1 MSQETNKIYTKE
13 RLEQVMNDF
22 KTIVLPQ
29 IKAEI
34 ELRAKKTTV
43 TALDT
48 RVQAIEAIIGSA
60 SSADQDN
67 IINKVVEFVDFF
79 ASITEETTLAGLL
92 ANISE
97 RIEAL
102 GNVGT
107 PNKAVCDTAA
117 ATQAKAVTMPSTFS
131 MVSGAVIFVVFTNG
145 ISVASA
151 TLSVN
156 EGTAK
161 PITYNGA
168 ALGANLVK
176 AGAEVMLHYNG
187 TSWNVVGDFVRSGFT
202 VEYDLATNTK
212 HIVPVGSAT
221 LQYDDETNTKH
232 LTF

>member
-48 RVQAIEAIIGSA
+48 RVQAIEALIGSA
-60 SSADQDN
+60 SSAD
-67 IINKVVEFVDFF
+67 
-79 ASITEETTLAGLL
+79 
-92 ANISE
+92 NISE

-131 MVSGAVIFVVFTNG
+131 LVSGAVIFVVFTNG